1 MESFSNNYKDVDFDK
16 IMVKDDLKDGSIVD
30 LN

>member
-16 IMVKDDLKDGSIVD
+16 IMVKDDLKDGGIVN